1 MKTKQLLLALAGSLA
16 MQMAQAQ
23 PWNKLPGGD
32 VINTT
37 EWFGADFNSTI
48 PLSIETRANQPIN
61 FSTNNIQRMRLTE
74 SLPGQVI
81 GSYINENL
89 SGNLGIGAFTSPNVS
104 QPFSL
109 LHLDN
114 GGSQFSGYRP
124 WFRPGMT
131 VTNGSDLGWIGLKNE
146 GGDLNHLTLAWADN
160 TAGDGDK
167 HTHPI
172 QCVA

>member
-1 MKTKQLLLALAGSLA
+1 MKTTTMLGALAILVSTST
-16 MQMAQAQ
+16 QAQ
-23 PWNKLPGGD
+23 GPADWNTAGNFGLNPVNSFLG
-32 VINTT
+32 TT
-37 EWFGADFNSTI
+37 NGV
-48 PLSIETRANQPIN
+48 PIN
-61 FSTNNIQRMRLTE
+61 FRTNNILRMRLTE

-114 GGSQFSGYRP
+114 GGVQFSGYRP

-146 GGDLNHLTLAWADN
+146 GDDLNHLTLAWADN

>member
-1 MKTKQLLLALAGSLA
+1 MKTTTMLGALAILVSTST
-16 MQMAQAQ
+16 QAQ
-23 PWNKLPGGD
+23 GPADWNTAGNFGLNPVNSFLG
-32 VINTT
+32 TT
-37 EWFGADFNSTI
+37 NGV
-48 PLSIETRANQPIN
+48 PIN
-61 FSTNNIQRMRLTE
+61 FRTNNILRMRLTE

-114 GGSQFSGYRP
+114 GGVQFSGYRP

-160 TAGDGDK
+160 TAGDGPDL
-167 HTHPI
+167 
-172 QCVA
+172 

>member
-1 MKTKQLLLALAGSLA
+1 MLA
-16 MQMAQAQ
+16 MGLFMIQNGQAQ
-23 PWNKLPGGD
+23 VSTPNNFPGTPGSD
-32 VINTT
+32 YVGWDNTT
-37 EWFGADFNSTI
+37 TV
-48 PLSIETRANQPIN
+48 PLMVRHDGNYPIQWW
-61 FSTNNIQRMRLTE
+61 TNNILRMRLTE

-114 GGSQFSGYRP
+114 GGVQFSGYRP

-146 GGDLNHLTLAWADN
+146 GDDLNHLTLAWADN